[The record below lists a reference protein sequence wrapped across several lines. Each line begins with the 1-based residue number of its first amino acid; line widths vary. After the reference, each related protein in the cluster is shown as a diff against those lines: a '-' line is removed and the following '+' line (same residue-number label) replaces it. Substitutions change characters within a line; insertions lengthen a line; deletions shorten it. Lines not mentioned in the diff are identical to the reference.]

1 MNSKKL
7 VILLA
12 TVGIVAVIIY
22 YFATHDSNLW
32 MNIVASASV
41 FLVGLA
47 LIYLIVERRINEE
60 KRARKRPVEHLVL
73 EGVLAHAIAIV
84 RMIGIYA
91 TQDDLE
97 VKPLENNKEMTEKTE
112 SFAKKVIREG
122 LQLPQ
127 SSFQKEAAIKFN
139 RLLDDVLENL
149 FSLQGR
155 YPFVIE
161 EYPDVATILSSLEA
175 KQSSIKSAFYW
186 AFLDTRTNASEC
198 KQQVEKTLVD
208 VIKICNELAEMTSRC
223 MEQIADSRNPMKQE
237 IQKGNR
243 NGGNTSKADKT
254 LNQELTLRD
263 IEEHLKRQDRQAA
276 KSVYVT
282 SAALGGSIV
291 LVGISLWLGS
301 RILSASALF
310 WDYVFIVTV
319 GFIFMFGCWYKQ
331 RKIKD

>member
-1 MNSKKL
+1 M
-7 VILLA
+7 LA

-22 YFATHDSNLW
+22 YFAIHDSNLW

-60 KRARKRPVEHLVL
+60 RRARKRPVERLVL
-73 EGVLAHAIAIV
+73 EGVLAYALAIV
-84 RMIGIYA
+84 RIIGIYA

-97 VKPLENNKEMTEKTE
+97 IRPSENNEEMIEKTE
-112 SFAKKVIREG
+112 AFAKKVIREG
-122 LQLPQ
+122 LQLPP
-127 SSFQKEAAIKFN
+127 SSFQKEAANEFKS
-139 RLLDDVLENL
+139 LLDVLLERL

-161 EYPDVATILSSLEA
+161 EYPDIATILSSLEV
-175 KQSSIKSAFYW
+175 KQSLLNAAAFYW
-186 AFLDTRTNASEC
+186 AFLDTRTNASEY
-198 KQQVEKTLVD
+198 KQQVEMTLVD
-208 VIKICNELAEMTSRC
+208 VIKICNELAEMTSRYI
-223 MEQIADSRNPMKQE
+223 ERIADSRNPMKQE

-243 NGGNTSKADKT
+243 NVKADKT
-254 LNQELTLRD
+254 LNQQLTLRD

-282 SAALGGSIV
+282 GAALGGSII
-291 LVGISLWLGS
+291 LVGVSLWLGN

-310 WDYVFIVTV
+310 WDYVFIITV
-319 GFIFMFGCWYKQ
+319 GFVLMFWCWVNQ

>member
-1 MNSKKL
+1 M
-7 VILLA
+7 LA
-12 TVGIVAVIIY
+12 TVGIVAVIIC

-32 MNIVASASV
+32 MSIVASASV

-47 LIYLIVERRINEE
+47 LIYLIVEKRINEE

-84 RMIGIYA
+84 QIIGKYA
-91 TQDDLE
+91 AQDDLE
-97 VKPLENNKEMTEKTE
+97 VRPLENNKEITKKTE
-112 SFAKKVIREG
+112 AFAKKVIREG
-122 LQLPQ
+122 LRLPQ
-127 SSFQKEAAIKFN
+127 SSFQKEAAFKFI
-139 RLLDDVLENL
+139 RLLDDLLQAL

-155 YPFVIE
+155 YPFIIE
-161 EYPDVATILSSLEA
+161 EYPDIATILISLEA
-175 KQSSIKSAFYW
+175 KQSSVKSAFYW
-186 AFLDTRTNASEC
+186 AFLDTRTDASEC

-208 VIKICNELAEMTSRC
+208 VIKICNELAEMTSRY
-223 MEQIADSRNPMKQE
+223 MERIADSRNPMKQE
-237 IQKGNR
+237 IQKGNM
-243 NGGNTSKADKT
+243 SKADKT
-254 LNQELTLRD
+254 LNQQLTLRD

-282 SAALGGSIV
+282 GAALGGSII
-291 LVGISLWLGS
+291 LVGVSLWLGS

-319 GFIFMFGCWYKQ
+319 GFILMFWCWVKQ